1 MYSVDLTQA
10 HPTIFYIYT
19 SSIVLSANGINSTSE
34 WLLIAHGE
42 ATAPVYANHQF

>member
-1 MYSVDLTQA
+1 VQY
-10 HPTIFYIYT
+10 
-19 SSIVLSANGINSTSE
+19 GINSTSE